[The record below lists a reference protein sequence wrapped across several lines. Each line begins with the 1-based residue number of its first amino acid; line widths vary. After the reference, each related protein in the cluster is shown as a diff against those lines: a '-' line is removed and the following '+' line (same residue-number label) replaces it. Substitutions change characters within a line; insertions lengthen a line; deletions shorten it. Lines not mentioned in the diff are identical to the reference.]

1 MVPSAASAL
10 FRSLDGYAIYG
21 NFFSRHDEV
30 YGWYPLLLPLGEQR
44 ELVLCPI
51 RPAGRQSRCPK
62 RFCSHSATKITKNLA
77 KRRPG
82 SKRLVL
88 CVFDLLRSHAV
99 LRCDLNFD
107 VSAKNTCW
115 VGCNALS
122 G

>member
-77 KRRPG
+77 KRLQRSEWLVPV
-82 SKRLVL
+82 RL
-88 CVFDLLRSHAV
+88 LLLPHQ
-99 LRCDLNFD
+99 
-107 VSAKNTCW
+107 K
-115 VGCNALS
+115 LS
-122 G
+122 RAMGKSLGRR